1 MVFSIT
7 SIVFFWEVL
16 RPMPLPI
23 LLNRR
28 TRELYFEQ
36 EGEIYHTPWD
46 GIAAATYAY
55 GTVGPYTAGM
65 RHAALEALL
74 HRYGHPQEQVVIN
87 LGSPTGKSLE
97 MQLGFWEYLRAYM
110 DNGPWFD
117 ELGRHSDS
125 PEHLQAFQEV
135 RNSKGQSVRLYW
147 GLIKEEYKA
156 NKGRNFLSYADF
168 MLLFGSMMLLPVRIL
183 QNFTYAMAKRRSRSQ
198 WPQMIR
204 ERLRAAGPTS
214 RLVDLEQFLEQCCWG
229 NARRWDDSPE
239 QASAELQTLID
250 LLFKPRLQATGL
262 LTSRHSGGSDQSI
275 VIGSKTDSLQLYLPG
290 ADPSHT
296 QLHLRLAAISA
307 AGTPTDCTR
316 QWLATV
322 QSQWLPIHQGMGL
335 CLSGKLPSQPE
346 GGHWQLQ
353 VIYHSPLAMLTG
365 TLNPRQ
371 LVVGGT
377 QGMRYIIRGT
387 SITEHDSNDGPLLS
401 DSLPAVEVER
411 TVLTPE
417 DQ

>member
-1 MVFSIT
+1 MCMPEVEEQTEHYLAIEHGDSADRGMWTGALGWGIGLTCIFTGFSAYSDRDTEWVIY
-7 SIVFFWEVL
+7 SLVISLAAFIFPFVWEVL

-97 MQLGFWEYLRAYM
+97 MQLGFWEYLRTYM

-117 ELGRHSDS
+117 EQGRHSDS
-125 PEHLQAFQEV
+125 PEHLQNFQEV

-204 ERLRAAGPTS
+204 ERLRTDGPTS
-214 RLVDLEQFLEQCCWG
+214 RLVDLEQG
-229 NARRWDDSPE
+229 
-239 QASAELQTLID
+239 QA
-250 LLFKPRLQATGL
+250 
-262 LTSRHSGGSDQSI
+262 
-275 VIGSKTDSLQLYLPG
+275 
-290 ADPSHT
+290 
-296 QLHLRLAAISA
+296 
-307 AGTPTDCTR
+307 
-316 QWLATV
+316 
-322 QSQWLPIHQGMGL
+322 
-335 CLSGKLPSQPE
+335 
-346 GGHWQLQ
+346 
-353 VIYHSPLAMLTG
+353 
-365 TLNPRQ
+365 
-371 LVVGGT
+371 
-377 QGMRYIIRGT
+377 
-387 SITEHDSNDGPLLS
+387 
-401 DSLPAVEVER
+401 
-411 TVLTPE
+411 
-417 DQ
+417 

>member
-1 MVFSIT
+1 MTTATEHPFAQRLAQLPDSRLLRADQATGTPLMCMPEVEEQTEHYLAIEHGDSADRGMWTGAFGGGVTLVFGGFSLA
-7 SIVFFWEVL
+7 FFLDGRSEPALASLAFGLLAFLIPFVWEVL

-74 HRYGHPQEQVVIN
+74 HRYGRPQEQVVIN

-97 MQLGFWEYLRAYM
+97 MQSGFWEYLRAYM

-117 ELGRHSDS
+117 EQGRHSDS
-125 PEHLQAFQEV
+125 PEHLQSFQEV

-168 MLLFGSMMLLPVRIL
+168 MLLFGSMILLPVRIL

-198 WPQMIR
+198 WPQVIR
-204 ERLRAAGPTS
+204 ERLRADGPTS
-214 RLVDLEQFLEQCCWG
+214 RLVDLEREQ
-229 NARRWDDSPE
+229 
-239 QASAELQTLID
+239 
-250 LLFKPRLQATGL
+250 GL
-262 LTSRHSGGSDQSI
+262 T
-275 VIGSKTDSLQLYLPG
+275 
-290 ADPSHT
+290 
-296 QLHLRLAAISA
+296 
-307 AGTPTDCTR
+307 
-316 QWLATV
+316 
-322 QSQWLPIHQGMGL
+322 
-335 CLSGKLPSQPE
+335 
-346 GGHWQLQ
+346 
-353 VIYHSPLAMLTG
+353 
-365 TLNPRQ
+365 
-371 LVVGGT
+371 
-377 QGMRYIIRGT
+377 
-387 SITEHDSNDGPLLS
+387 
-401 DSLPAVEVER
+401 
-411 TVLTPE
+411 
-417 DQ
+417 